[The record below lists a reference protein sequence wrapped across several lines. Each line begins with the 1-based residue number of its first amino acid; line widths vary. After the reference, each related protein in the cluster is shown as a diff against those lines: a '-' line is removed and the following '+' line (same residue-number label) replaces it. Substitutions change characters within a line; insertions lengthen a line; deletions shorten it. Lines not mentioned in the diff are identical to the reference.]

1 MKYSFKKL
9 TSALALG
16 AVLTTGTGLHAQ
28 TPEYPAYERVSG
40 VSGNLNSIGSN
51 TLTVVLQLLA
61 EGFQNTYPNVNI
73 QIQGAGSGTAP
84 AALIDGTAQ
93 IGPMSRV
100 IRPAEVDAFEARYGY
115 KPTQIA
121 IGIDAL
127 AVFVNRENP
136 IEGLSLP
143 QIDAIFSSTNRLG
156 HSPIRTWGQA
166 GMTGDWANQRISV
179 YGRNSVSGTYGV
191 FRNIALG
198 GGDFDGQRYQ
208 EMPGSSAV
216 VQAIG
221 EDRNA
226 IGYSGVGYLTPNTR
240 AIKVAATEGGKM
252 FEPTPEAAASGDYPL
267 ARLLFVY
274 VNKAPNQPL
283 DTLTAEFLRYALS
296 AEGQAAVQRA
306 GFFALPGTFA
316 EEQRNKL

>member
-1 MKYSFKKL
+1 MKKIITTL
-9 TSALALG
+9 AAAAIVLSAPLSHTAT
-16 AVLTTGTGLHAQ
+16 AADY
-28 TPEYPAYERVSG
+28 PEYERVSG

-61 EGFQNTYPNVNI
+61 EGFQAKYPNVNI

-93 IGPMSRV
+93 LGPMSRE

-115 KPTQIA
+115 KPTQVA

-127 AVFVNRENP
+127 AVFVHRDNP
-136 IEGLSLP
+136 IEGLSLA

-166 GMTGDWANQRISV
+166 GLTGEWANQRISL

-191 FRNIALG
+191 FREIALG

-221 EDRNA
+221 EDRNS
-226 IGYSGVGYLTPNTR
+226 IGYSGVGYLTPGTR
-240 AIKVAATEGGKM
+240 AIKVGSGSGL
-252 FEPTPEAAASGDYPL
+252 FEPTPENAATGDYPL
-267 ARLLFVY
+267 SRLLFVY
-274 VNKAPNQPL
+274 VNKAPGEPL
-283 DTLTAEFLRYALS
+283 DTLTGEFLRFALS
-296 AEGQAAVQRA
+296 KEGQAIVQRA
-306 GFFALPGTFA
+306 GFFALPGSFA
-316 EEQRNKL
+316 NQQRSQL

>member
-1 MKYSFKKL
+1 MM
-9 TSALALG
+9 LAPF
-16 AVLTTGTGLHAQ
+16 AAQ
-28 TPEYPAYERVSG
+28 AEHPEYERVSG

-93 IGPMSRV
+93 LGPMSRV
-100 IRPAEVDAFEARYGY
+100 IRPAEVDAFEAQYGY
-115 KPTQIA
+115 KPTEIA

-127 AVFVNRENP
+127 AVFVHRDNP

-143 QIDAIFSSTNRLG
+143 EIDAIFSSTNRLG
-156 HSPIRTWGQA
+156 NTPIRTWGQ
-166 GMTGDWANQRISV
+166 TGLTGEWANQRISV

-198 GGDFDGQRYQ
+198 GGDFDGSRYQ

-226 IGYSGVGYLTPNTR
+226 IGYSGIGYLTPGTR
-240 AIKVAATEGGKM
+240 AINVGSEKGGELFEPIPANAAT
-252 FEPTPEAAASGDYPL
+252 GDYPL
-267 ARLLFVY
+267 ARLLY
-274 VNKAPNQPL
+274 LYINKAPGEDL
-283 DTLTAEFLRYALS
+283 DTLTKEFLTYTLS

-306 GFFALPGTFA
+306 GFFTLPGAFA
-316 EEQRNKL
+316 EQQVAKLK

>member
-1 MKYSFKKL
+1 MKKIM
-9 TSALALG
+9 TTLAA
-16 AVLTTGTGLHAQ
+16 AVLSASLPFASFAEEH
-28 TPEYPAYERVSG
+28 PPYERVSG

-61 EGFQNTYPNVNI
+61 EGFQNIYPNVNI

-93 IGPMSRV
+93 LGPMSRE
-100 IRPAEVDAFEARYGY
+100 IRPAEVDAFRARHGHE
-115 KPTQIA
+115 PTQIA
-121 IGIDAL
+121 LGIDAL
-127 AVFVNRENP
+127 ALFVHRDNP

-156 HSPIRTWGQA
+156 HAPIRTWGEV
-166 GMTGDWANQRISV
+166 GLTGDWASRRISI

-198 GGDFDGQRYQ
+198 GGDFDGARYQ

-221 EDRNA
+221 QDRFS
-226 IGYSGVGYLTPNTR
+226 IGYSGVGYLTPGTR
-240 AIKVAATEGGKM
+240 AIKVGQTPDTL
-252 FEPTPEAAASGDYPL
+252 FEPSPENAASGDYPI
-267 ARLLFVY
+267 ARLLFLY
-274 VNKAPNQPL
+274 VNKRPGEPL

-296 AEGQAAVQRA
+296 AEGQAAVRRA
-306 GFFALPGTFA
+306 GFFSLPPEFA
-316 EEQRNKL
+316 AQQRAQF

>member
-1 MKYSFKKL
+1 MNKRFFTKL
-9 TSALALG
+9 LAG
-16 AVLTTGTGLHAQ
+16 ATVSLLL
-28 TPEYPAYERVSG
+28 PVSLLRSELPDYERVSG

-93 IGPMSRV
+93 IGPMSRL
-100 IRPAEVDAFEARYGY
+100 IRPAEVDAFEERYGY
-115 KPTQIA
+115 KPTQVV

-127 AVFVNRENP
+127 AVFVHRDNP
-136 IEGLSLP
+136 IEGLSL
-143 QIDAIFSSTNRLG
+143 QQVDAIFSSTNRLG
-156 HSPIRTWGQA
+156 GSPIRSWGDA
-166 GMTGDWANQRISV
+166 GASGEWANQRISV

-191 FRNIALG
+191 FRDIALG

-216 VQAIG
+216 VQAVG
-221 EDRNA
+221 EDRNGV
-226 IGYSGVGYLTPNTR
+226 GYSGVGYLTPGTR
-240 AIKVAATEGGKM
+240 AIKIGAEEGGEL
-252 FEPTPEAAASGDYPL
+252 FDPTPENAVTGDYPIS
-267 ARLLFVY
+267 RLLFVY
-274 VNKAPNQPL
+274 VNKAPDQPL

-296 AEGQAAVQRA
+296 REGQAAVERA
-306 GFFALPGTFA
+306 GFFSLPEAFA
-316 EEQRNKL
+316 AEQRAKL

>member
-1 MKYSFKKL
+1 MKKAIVSSL
-9 TSALALG
+9 AACLLGVSA
-16 AVLTTGTGLHAQ
+16 TFAQ
-28 TPEYPAYERVSG
+28 DANRPAYTPVSG
-40 VSGNLNSIGSN
+40 VSGNLNSVGSN

-61 EGFQNTYPNVNI
+61 EGFKNTYPNVNI

-93 IGPMSRV
+93 LGPMSRA
-100 IRPAEVDAFEARYGY
+100 IRPAEVDAFEARYGH

-127 AVFVNRENP
+127 ALFVHRDNP
-136 IEGLSLP
+136 IEGLTLA
-143 QIDAIFSSTNRLG
+143 QVDAIFSSTNRLG
-156 HSPIRTWGQA
+156 HTPIRTWGQA
-166 GMTGDWANQRISV
+166 GLTGEWASQRVSL

-226 IGYSGVGYLTPNTR
+226 VGYSGVGYLTPGTR
-240 AIKVAATEGGKM
+240 ALKVGTSAGKL
-252 FEPTPEAAASGDYPL
+252 FEPSPENASTGDYPL
-267 ARLLFVY
+267 SRLLFIY

-283 DTLTAEFLRYALS
+283 DTLTAEFLRFALS
-296 AEGQAAVQRA
+296 REGQAIVERA
-306 GFFALPGTFA
+306 GFFSLPAPFA
-316 EEQRNKL
+316 GEQRNQL

>member
-1 MKYSFKKL
+1 MKLKSKF
-9 TSALALG
+9 LALSV
-16 AVLTTGTGLHAQ
+16 AASSLMLASFSANAEHPT
-28 TPEYPAYERVSG
+28 YERVAG

-61 EGFQNTYPNVNI
+61 EGFQNAYPNVNI

-93 IGPMSRV
+93 IGPMSRG
-100 IRPAEVDAFEARYGY
+100 IRPAESDAFEARYGY

-127 AVFVNRENP
+127 AVFVHRDNP

-143 QIDAIFSSTNRLG
+143 QVDAIFSSTNRLG
-156 HSPIRTWGQA
+156 HNPIRTWGEA
-166 GMTGDWANQRISV
+166 GLRGDWAQRRVSI

-198 GGDFDGQRYQ
+198 GGDFDGSRYQ

-221 EDRNA
+221 EDRFG
-226 IGYSGVGYLTPNTR
+226 IGYSGIGYLTPGTR
-240 AIKVAATEGGKM
+240 AIKLGATTGGKL
-252 FEPTPEAAASGDYPL
+252 FDAIPANAASGDYPL
-267 ARLLFVY
+267 SRLLFLY
-274 VNKAPNQPL
+274 INKAPNQAL

-296 AEGQAAVQRA
+296 AEGQAIVERA
-306 GFFALPGTFA
+306 GFFSLPGGFA
-316 EEQRNKL
+316 TQQRNQL

>member
-1 MKYSFKKL
+1 MKNTIK
-9 TSALALG
+9 TLAVATAFG
-16 AVLTTGTGLHAQ
+16 ATAVTGLHAD
-28 TPEYPAYERVSG
+28 YPSYERVSG

-61 EGFQNTYPNVNI
+61 EGFQNEYPNVNI

-93 IGPMSRV
+93 IGPSSRPL
-100 IRPAEVDAFEARYGY
+100 RPAEIDAFEARYGY
-115 KPTQIA
+115 KPTEVA

-127 AVFVNRENP
+127 AVFVHRDNP
-136 IEGLSLP
+136 VEGLSLP
-143 QIDAIFSSTNRLG
+143 EIDAIFSSTNRLG
-156 HSPIRTWGQA
+156 HSPIRTWGDA
-166 GMTGDWANQRISV
+166 GLSGEWNSRRVSV

-216 VQAIG
+216 VQAVG
-221 EDRNA
+221 EDRFG
-226 IGYSGVGYLTPNTR
+226 IGYSGVGYLTPGTR
-240 AIKVAATEGGKM
+240 AIKVGSEKGGTLYEPSPANAAT
-252 FEPTPEAAASGDYPL
+252 GDYPIS
-267 ARLLFVY
+267 RLLFLY
-274 VNKAPNQPL
+274 INKAPGEDL

-296 AEGQAAVQRA
+296 AEGQAAVERA
-306 GFFALPGTFA
+306 GFFSLPGEFA
-316 EEQRNKL
+316 VQQRNKL

>member
-1 MKYSFKKL
+1 MKTKL
-9 TSALALG
+9 KMIGLASAVACAPFALQ
-16 AVLTTGTGLHAQ
+16 AAEMPQ
-28 TPEYPAYERVSG
+28 YERVSG

-61 EGFQNTYPNVNI
+61 EGFQNEYPNVNI

-93 IGPMSRV
+93 IGPMSRQ

-115 KPTQIA
+115 KPTEIA

-127 AVFVNRENP
+127 AVFLHRDNP

-143 QIDAIFSSTNRLG
+143 QVDAIFSSTNRLG
-156 HSPIRTWGQA
+156 HSPIRTWGDA
-166 GMTGDWANQRISV
+166 GLTGEWGTQRISI

-191 FRNIALG
+191 FRSLALG
-198 GGDFDGQRYQ
+198 GGDFDGSRYQ

-216 VQAIG
+216 AQAIG
-221 EDRNA
+221 EDRFA

-240 AIKVAATEGGKM
+240 AVPLAAEDGGEFFAATSENCL
-252 FEPTPEAAASGDYPL
+252 SGDYPL
-267 ARLLFVY
+267 FRLLY
-274 VNKAPNQPL
+274 LYINKNPRAPA
-283 DTLTAEFLRYALS
+283 DTLTGEFLRYTLS
-296 AEGQAAVQRA
+296 EVGQGHVERA
-306 GFFALPGTFA
+306 GFFPIPAA
-316 EEQRNKL
+316 AVVENRKKLD